1 MLRLNINNN
10 NLSNTTSQEHEMQ
23 YLNTINQISYPKQD
37 IKRKEKRIKESLLF
51 LPMIGL

>member
-23 YLNTINQISYPKQD
+23 YLNIIYQMSYPKQD
-37 IKRKEKRIKESLLF
+37 NKREKTH
-51 LPMIGL
+51 